1 MKCFLRGIVLILFT
15 AIFCS
20 FVNAQDFNG
29 KMPYIKFNKAK
40 YSLYY
45 STKDKEL
52 GGYINEYYKKSQTY
66 STWDEMVG
74 LYHYANTYSPI
85 DKVKEFSVFLA
96 ESGIPS
102 TVDECDDNSA
112 VIDFFVAN
120 DNHYPIVLEY
130 NVFKFYKSP
139 ICGTL
144 GFQYVKRYRLKDG
157 LEVDKVKKKLVKSR
171 NKYVKKVKN
180 AEAPQLVQEEIDKGK
195 IVANEGT
202 DNSLYNEFK

>member
-1 MKCFLRGIVLILFT
+1 M
-15 AIFCS
+15 AISCS
-20 FVNAQDFNG
+20 FVSAQDFNG
-29 KMPYIKFNKAK
+29 KMPSVKFNKAK

-66 STWDEMVG
+66 SAWDEMIG
-74 LYHYANTYSPI
+74 LYHYANAYSPI

-96 ESGIPS
+96 DSGIPS
-102 TVDECDDNSA
+102 TVEEYEDNSA
-112 VIDFFVAN
+112 IIDFFVIN

-139 ICGTL
+139 VCGTL

-157 LEVDKVKKKLVKSR
+157 LEVDKIKKKLTKSR
-171 NKYVKKVKN
+171 KKYVKKVKN
-180 AEAPQLVQEEIDKGK
+180 AKVPQLIQEEIDKGK
-195 IVANEGT
+195 IVADEGT
-202 DNSLYNEFK
+202 DKSLYYEFK